1 MREENP
7 LVSIIVRTKD
17 RPKLLKKAL
26 QSIAAQTYRPIE
38 VVLINDGGC
47 DLDVEEI
54 RGILGDAHLNYIRL
68 EKNTGRA
75 HAGNV
80 GIENAKGEYI
90 GFLDDDDRF
99 YSDHVSILVSLLEK
113 YDYRIAYTDAH
124 IAFLEFDPES
134 KEMVTTEKRV
144 FSSKDFCYGDLIMD
158 NYIPLICILFS
169 KIVLRDVKGFD
180 ESFDIYE
187 DWDFLIRIAE
197 KYPFYHVKKTTSEYI
212 QWSATLQIAQ
222 TPGFVDKART
232 AHGQIISKHKEK
244 FTIDIIRALV
254 QDRRIIHKLTDE
266 NEHLKNII
274 QEREADI
281 ANLEGA
287 ISQKEEQIS
296 NLEGAISQ
304 KEEQISNLEGAISQK
319 EEQIS
324 NLEGAISQKEE
335 QISNLE
341 TTLHQIYDS
350 RGWKILEQYYK
361 MRERLFP
368 LNSKRRLF
376 YEVVLVAFS
385 NPKGTL
391 KSLNTHNLKKFLK
404 QRKIL
409 ESSVLESKIKRKI
422 SFHSSKAM
430 HTSQGITLKD
440 EVAFNGIDHYVPL
453 QEKNH
458 ILVIDRFVPTYDR
471 DSGSL
476 RMYSLLKILNELGY
490 KITFLPDDL
499 QKREPYV
506 GDLQRLGIEVV
517 YGNLDVEAYLRRRG
531 RVFTIVLL
539 SRPEQAFKYL
549 SLIRASAIHSLVIY
563 DTVDLHCLRF
573 ERAAALNGD
582 KELATKAQYFKSME
596 FFNASCSDVVF
607 TVSGEEKEYLLKE
620 IPELWVEVIPNI
632 HDVKKTV
639 TPFSKRSDIMFIGSF
654 FHQPNEDA
662 VFFFVREIF
671 PLIKEKLPHIKFYV
685 VGSDPS
691 SALLQLNSED
701 IRVTGYVKD
710 VTFYFET
717 CRVFVSPLRYGAGMK
732 GKIGQS
738 MGYGLPVVTTTIGAE
753 GIGLVN
759 AESALIADKPEE
771 FADAITRLYTDE
783 DLWNK
788 ISSKSIEHIEQNYS
802 KEVISKKISELF
814 HAFVYQNNHY
824 G

>member
-1 MREENP
+1 MNKNP

-17 RPKLLKKAL
+17 RPKLLRRAV
-26 QSIAAQTYRPIE
+26 QSIGDQEYRPIE
-38 VVLINDGGC
+38 VVLVNDGGC
-47 DLDVEEI
+47 NIDIEELK
-54 RGILGDAHLNYIRL
+54 GILGDVSLNYIRL
-68 EKNTGRA
+68 ENNTGRA
-75 HAGNV
+75 HAGNI
-80 GIENAKGEYI
+80 GMENAQGEYV
-90 GFLDDDDRF
+90 GFLDDDDSF
-99 YSDHVSILVSLLEK
+99 YSDHVSVLVSLLEK
-113 YDYRIAYTDAH
+113 YDYKIAYTDAH
-124 IAFLEFDPES
+124 ITFLEFDPES

-158 NYIPLICILFS
+158 NYIPLICALFS

-197 KYPFYHVKKTTSEYI
+197 KYPFYHVTKTTSEYL

-281 ANLEGA
+281 ANLEGV
-287 ISQKEEQIS
+287 
-296 NLEGAISQ
+296 
-304 KEEQISNLEGAISQK
+304 
-319 EEQIS
+319 
-324 NLEGAISQKEE
+324 ISQKEE

-341 TTLHQIYDS
+341 TTLNQIYDS

-409 ESSVLESKIKRKI
+409 EPSVLESKIKRKI
-422 SFHSSKAM
+422 SFHSSGAT
-430 HTSQGITLKD
+430 HSSQVITLKD

-476 RMYSLLKILNELGY
+476 RMYSFLKILGELGY

-499 QKREPYV
+499 KKREPYTD
-506 GDLQRLGIEVV
+506 DLQRLGIEVV

-531 RVFTIVLL
+531 HIFSIVLL

-549 SLIRASAIHSLVIY
+549 PLIRDTAIHSLVIY

-573 ERAAALNGD
+573 ERAAALNGN
-582 KELATKAQYFKSME
+582 KEWATKAQYFRSME

-607 TVSGEEKEYLLKE
+607 TVSEEEKEYLLKE
-620 IPELWVEVIPNI
+620 IPGLRVEVIPNI

-753 GIGLVN
+753 GIGLLN

-783 DLWNK
+783 ELWNK

-802 KEVISKKISELF
+802 KEIIGKKISELF